1 MKYDPVALLAAALRV
16 NAEVV
21 DVPPRRVNP
30 MAPAPL
36 NAAQQAAEAKRAR
49 KAAKVRK

>member
-1 MKYDPVALLAAALRV
+1 MKSDALERIAGALRV

-21 DVPPRRVNP
+21 GVPARRVNP
-30 MAPAPL
+30 MTPAPL